1 MLLFE
6 ESPTRIFLNLDPV
19 NIWNGYQSK
28 GGSISFTICYN
39 VVLHRSHKIFH
50 SNRMSKEVPFTA
62 TFLAVKLLDIGLITV
77 YFFVLGTLAAK
88 GFDLLFGELDHK
100 KYRNRP
106 LWLLFIEII
115 LHLFLLG
122 VVAYALRN
130 TVGLIPY
137 PLDGVAGYNHFRLKE
152 LEGGEVMALV
162 LVLFQKNLRTKLL
175 YFVNRAFGISV
186 NNIESNESRN

>member
-1 MLLFE
+1 
-6 ESPTRIFLNLDPV
+6 
-19 NIWNGYQSK
+19 
-28 GGSISFTICYN
+28 
-39 VVLHRSHKIFH
+39 
-50 SNRMSKEVPFTA
+50 MSKEVPFTA

-88 GFDLLFGELDHK
+88 GFDLLFGELDHE